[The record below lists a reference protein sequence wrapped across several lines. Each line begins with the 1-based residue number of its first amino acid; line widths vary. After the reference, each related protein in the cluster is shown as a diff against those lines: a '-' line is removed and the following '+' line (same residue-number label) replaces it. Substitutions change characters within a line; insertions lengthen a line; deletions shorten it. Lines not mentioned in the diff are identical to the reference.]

1 MLRGVKVLVVDDNR
15 TNLRILEGILKS
27 WGMEPTLVDS
37 GRKALADLSA
47 ARKAR
52 EAFVLILADLHMPE
66 MDGFALIE
74 QIRQLPD
81 LISPTIMMLSSS
93 GHRGDAARC
102 EELEVAAYLLKPIRQ
117 SELRQAI
124 AKALGAQDQKGP
136 VPLITRASL
145 QDAEGQ
151 TVSLRVLLAED
162 NLVNQHLASRLLE
175 KRGHHVIVA
184 CNGREALAAF
194 EKESF
199 DLVLMDVQMPDMDG
213 FEATAVIR
221 EREKGS
227 GLHVPVIALTAHA
240 MKGDRE
246 KCLAAGMDGYLTK
259 PIRILE
265 LDGILENCVSHR
277 LALPSP
283 SK

>member
-1 MLRGVKVLVVDDNR
+1 
-15 TNLRILEGILKS
+15 
-27 WGMEPTLVDS
+27 
-37 GRKALADLSA
+37 
-47 ARKAR
+47 
-52 EAFVLILADLHMPE
+52 

-74 QIRQLPD
+74 QIRQLPE
-81 LISPTIMMLSSS
+81 LTSPTIMMLSSS
-93 GHRGDAARC
+93 GHPGDAARC
-102 EELEVAAYLLKPIRQ
+102 EELGVAAYLLKPIRQ
-117 SELRQAI
+117 SELRQAV

-136 VPLITRASL
+136 VPLITRTSL
-145 QDAEGQ
+145 QDADGQ
-151 TVSLRVLLAED
+151 TISLRVLLAED
-162 NLVNQHLASRLLE
+162 NRVNQHLATRLLE
-175 KRGHHVIVA
+175 TRGHHVTVA

-194 EKESF
+194 ERESF

-277 LALPSP
+277 WALPSP